1 MNKREI
7 LIILNRLRDVSESQ
21 DSSSK
26 ITLNQLE
33 SEILLK
39 YLIELK
45 KYHESD
51 AKLINDI
58 VTLIRKNVED

>member
-26 ITLNQLE
+26 ITLNQYE

-45 KYHESD
+45 KYHERD

>member
-45 KYHESD
+45 KYHERD

>member
-26 ITLNQLE
+26 ITLNQFE

-45 KYHESD
+45 KYHERD

-58 VTLIRKNVED
+58 VTLIRKNVEN